1 MVQFLP
7 SLRTVGALKRLRS
20 PFCRAPSGVL
30 PLSVLATPRAQRA
43 DEYELSDNAR
53 AVLAK
58 VLQKDL
64 PADDV

>member
-1 MVQFLP
+1 MKVALHEDISHQHAA
-7 SLRTVGALKRLRS
+7 TVA
-20 PFCRAPSGVL
+20 SGVL

-43 DEYELSDNAR
+43 DEVYELSDNAR